1 MAYNSKGQLSSL
13 KTLDFVAFKIADQI
27 ASHCKTGM
35 EVDGGGTGV
44 LPGMEARRACWR
56 DDWPREDNR
65 YTKSHDEQHLQLPVI
80 DYGDIDRFLEE

>member
-44 LPGMEARRACWR
+44 LHAMETGRAGWR
-56 DDWPREDNR
+56 YDWPGED
-65 YTKSHDEQHLQLPVI
+65 
-80 DYGDIDRFLEE
+80 